1 MQDRISL
8 YPGRVKIT
16 PVSGQDNV
24 YDMTRQDKPTT
35 EGTPLN
41 KSTLLTDEVAETLGL
56 DPATATPSQAINA
69 VAGKATVEKLSLTL
83 AVAGW
88 VADGDDWKQPV
99 TIAGGAAGKQVDLES
114 DKTVIKQMLDDG
126 TNAIYIANNN
136 GTFTAYAV
144 GGKPTADLIIQVTV
158 YDVKEV
164 S

>member
-8 YPGRVKIT
+8 YPGRVKLT

-24 YDMTRQDKPTT
+24 YDMTRQDNPTT

-69 VAGKATVEKLSLTL
+69 VAGKAITNKLTL
-83 AVAGW
+83 TLTAAGW
-88 VADGDDWKQPV
+88 VADDDDWKQPV
-99 TIAGGAAGKQVDLES
+99 TITGGVAGQQVDVEA

-144 GGKPTADLIIQVTV
+144 GEKPTADLSIQVTV

>member
-1 MQDRISL
+1 MQDRISI

-24 YDMTRQDKPTT
+24 YDMTRQDNPTT

-144 GGKPTADLIIQVTV
+144 GEKPTADLSVQVTV
-158 YDVKEV
+158 YEVKEV
-164 S
+164 V